1 MSERY
6 RVATKA
12 ERGALLNAFC
22 LARGYE
28 RKHAIK
34 VLGGR
39 RRKSPVS
46 LVRRRRRYGLEFQ
59 RALQVAWEAAGY
71 LCAERLQP
79 FLPDLLPLLKC
90 HGHLDTDAQTAAISG
105 WTAAQLE
112 WLDRLYTEL
121 LRQYNNCFQPTL
133 KAIGKRQVGER
144 TRKLYDRPRT
154 PLQRLLDSGAA
165 DPTKI
170 PTLVDLYTAVSPL
183 ALKLPERQD
192 LH

>member
-1 MSERY
+1 MRVKERYELAAEMSERY

-34 VLGGR
+34 V
-39 RRKSPVS
+39 
-46 LVRRRRRYGLEFQ
+46 
-59 RALQVAWEAAGY
+59 
-71 LCAERLQP
+71 
-79 FLPDLLPLLKC
+79 
-90 HGHLDTDAQTAAISG
+90 
-105 WTAAQLE
+105 
-112 WLDRLYTEL
+112 DRLYTEL

-133 KAIGKRQVGER
+133 KLIGKRQVGER

-154 PLQRLLDSGAA
+154 PLQRVLDSGAA